1 MNIFILFAQRIGS
14 YPGEF
19 LPEII
24 AAMTEY
30 GLEDLEA
37 LRLDTRNKPE
47 FKNAAIF
54 KFELT
59 PEQVNKIIETF
70 HAPISL

>member
-1 MNIFILFAQRIGS
+1 
-14 YPGEF
+14 
-19 LPEII
+19 
-24 AAMTEY
+24 MTEY

-47 FKNAAIF
+47 FKSAAIF

>member
-1 MNIFILFAQRIGS
+1 
-14 YPGEF
+14 
-19 LPEII
+19 
-24 AAMTEY
+24 MTEY

-47 FKNAAIF
+47 FKSAAIF

-59 PEQVNKIIETF
+59 PEQVNKVVKNLNT
-70 HAPISL
+70 PISL

>member
-1 MNIFILFAQRIGS
+1 
-14 YPGEF
+14 
-19 LPEII
+19 
-24 AAMTEY
+24 MTEY

>member
-1 MNIFILFAQRIGS
+1 MDIFILFAQRIGS

-47 FKNAAIF
+47 FKSAAIF

-59 PEQVNKIIETF
+59 PEQVNKVVKNLNT
-70 HAPISL
+70 PISL